1 MRTYNTK
8 YSTFGTQNKS
18 DTGNNKVKWNHLRSI
33 QQVPE
38 QHSGKARYDIKE
50 LNKTATFGTAH
61 TAGSV
66 GVRC

>member
-1 MRTYNTK
+1 MSGTTVIRPITQTSQEYN
-8 YSTFGTQNKS
+8 NNN
-18 DTGNNKVKWNHLRSI
+18 NNKLNHFKI
-33 QQVPE
+33 TQKVPE
-38 QHSGKARYDIKE
+38 QLTGKARYDIKE